1 MKKTT
6 KITSLIIIFFLI
18 IAAIIVSRQMMASH
32 FKKKFSKKPPPGI
45 IVAVVKNEKF
55 SNKIES
61 FGTALSKKTTSF
73 RIKKEELLKPINFDE
88 EVKKG
93 DVIAH
98 LKSGNIIAPFPGTLG
113 KRGISED
120 TLGSEKSIILTLDD
134 ISIIFSDL
142 KIPENYTSNIKKGLP
157 VEVEFSGYKGKIY
170 EGEVETVA
178 NRIDAQTRTMLV
190 RVKIINKNSELI
202 PGALLE
208 VRIKYNE
215 RETFSI
221 PDTSTLLEGNKI
233 YVYKVL
239 EDNTINKLEVE
250 TGIRNDG
257 NLELISGLSQG
268 DKIVAEGLSK
278 VRPGGKIKPIIKTD

>member
-18 IAAIIVSRQMMASH
+18 ITAIIVGRQMMASH

-45 IVAVVKNEKF
+45 IVAVVKNKKF

-98 LKSGNIIAPFPGTLG
+98 LKSGNIIAPFPGILG

-134 ISIIFSDL
+134 TSIIFSDL
-142 KIPENYTSNIKKGLP
+142 KIPENYASNIKKGLP

-170 EGEVETVA
+170 EGE
-178 NRIDAQTRTMLV
+178 I

-250 TGIRNDG
+250 TGIRNNG

>member
-18 IAAIIVSRQMMASH
+18 ITAIIVGRQMMASH

-134 ISIIFSDL
+134 ISAIFSDL
-142 KIPENYTSNIKKGLP
+142 KIPENYASNIKKGLP

-170 EGEVETVA
+170 EGEVE
-178 NRIDAQTRTMLV
+178 RL
-190 RVKIINKNSELI
+190 
-202 PGALLE
+202 
-208 VRIKYNE
+208 
-215 RETFSI
+215 
-221 PDTSTLLEGNKI
+221 
-233 YVYKVL
+233 
-239 EDNTINKLEVE
+239 
-250 TGIRNDG
+250 
-257 NLELISGLSQG
+257 
-268 DKIVAEGLSK
+268 
-278 VRPGGKIKPIIKTD
+278 